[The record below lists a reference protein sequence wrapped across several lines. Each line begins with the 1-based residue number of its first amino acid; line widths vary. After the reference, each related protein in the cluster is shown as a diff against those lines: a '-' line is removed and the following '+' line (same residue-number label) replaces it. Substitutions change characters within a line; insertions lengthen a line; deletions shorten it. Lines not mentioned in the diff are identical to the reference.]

1 MKTLILSTAFL
12 SLVSAPVV
20 AEAVVQA
27 PVTALEIAQAANAC
41 PGQQI
46 SEASFTVTNSV
57 RVVCKPAAPRVTN
70 QSTPLDGQLGSYGPI
85 LGLAAAGAA
94 IAVISS
100 NGSTSGTN

>member
-1 MKTLILSTAFL
+1 M
-12 SLVSAPVV
+12 
-20 AEAVVQA
+20 
-27 PVTALEIAQAANAC
+27 
-41 PGQQI
+41 
-46 SEASFTVTNSV
+46 TNSV

-70 QSTPLDGQLGSYGPI
+70 QSTPLVGQLGSYGPI

>member
-46 SEASFTVTNSV
+46 SLSQSAPSV
-57 RVVCKPAAPRVTN
+57 WAP
-70 QSTPLDGQLGSYGPI
+70 
-85 LGLAAAGAA
+85 
-94 IAVISS
+94 
-100 NGSTSGTN
+100 SG